1 MGPLGCT
8 IGASFQLEKI
18 MYITFS
24 TYSVFGSGASSAH
37 LILDGTRVTRAYV
50 QAQGWAVRSED
61 NGFVGDNMV
70 NIPLNVIL
78 NAREIEYERG
88 CIPGGT
94 TKIKAGGRH
103 FVKKFLKCSAWR
115 KDPILE
121 NAYWRRM
128 KADQMKCT
136 RRRQKMYEWAL
147 QQGKVRLDENGRRE
161 WRVTFRLPD
170 GSRGGRW
177 DVFATDREIGYSGP

>member
-1 MGPLGCT
+1 
-8 IGASFQLEKI
+8 

-37 LILDGTRVTRAYV
+37 LIIDGTRIDRAYV
-50 QAQGWAVRSED
+50 RAQGWNVSQKD

-70 NIPLNVIL
+70 NIPINVIL

-94 TKIKAGGRH
+94 TCIKAGGRH
-103 FVKKFLKCSAWR
+103 FIKRFLGCRNWR
-115 KDPILE
+115 RDPLLE
-121 NAYWRRM
+121 NKRFRLSKAEQRRYE
-128 KADQMKCT
+128 KK
-136 RRRQKMYEWAL
+136 REKMYEWAL
-147 QQGKVRLDENGRRE
+147 TRGRVRLDPVRGRE

-177 DVFATDREIGYSGP
+177 DRFATDRQIGYDGT

>member
-1 MGPLGCT
+1 
-8 IGASFQLEKI
+8 
-18 MYITFS
+18 MYVPFS
-24 TYSVFGSGASSAH
+24 TYHVFGSGAASAH
-37 LILDGTRVTRAYV
+37 LIIDGVRINRAYV
-50 QAQGWAVRSED
+50 QAQGWDVKSED

-94 TKIKAGGRH
+94 TSIKAGGAH
-103 FVKKFLKCSAWR
+103 FVKKFLRCTTWR

-121 NAYWRRM
+121 NSYWRRM
-128 KADQMKCT
+128 KADQLIHARK
-136 RRRQKMYEWAL
+136 RERMYQWAL
-147 QQGKVRLDENGRRE
+147 TRGKVRLDPRGFRE

-177 DVFATDREIGYSGP
+177 DRFASPKEIGYDWT